1 MEPNRPD
8 SLAIFSLLLSGLK
21 FQTSVVGKSP
31 QQEQQPSGPIEL
43 LVYCADALA
52 LLLAM
57 SDMNDGPGGAT
68 SVRHRW
74 LVLAGRLLISTGQAL
89 QVGSYSFAGELT

>member
-1 MEPNRPD
+1 V
-8 SLAIFSLLLSGLK
+8 F
-21 FQTSVVGKSP
+21 
-31 QQEQQPSGPIEL
+31 
-43 LVYCADALA
+43 CADALA

-57 SDMNDGPGGAT
+57 SDVNDGPGGNT

-89 QVGSYSFAGELT
+89 QVSYLTTFVPVLKLSEPL